1 MSIGRECGC
10 YSLEIILNTGV
21 YILEDK
27 GGGVILADVICG
39 KNMKREREKGGKF

>member
-21 YILEDK
+21 YILKDTG
-27 GGGVILADVICG
+27 GGGVKSEKYERG
-39 KNMKREREKGGKF
+39 KGKGGKF